1 MQTHR
6 SINTL
11 TSILRRAWLVVAVIF
26 SLLLPVTGTA
36 QDKPTVSLRFANG
49 QDSISGPLV
58 DFKDE
63 KFFIEASIGLVA
75 IPTNGVICV
84 GEACPEGT
92 RLVIDN
98 AAVVLTSK
106 DGTVTISGDL
116 IEIDNNEYVLATV
129 VGEQRIAADM
139 VNCAGQGC
147 LPLASDLPAD
157 KTVELTAGETTLKG
171 KLIRFENNSFVL
183 DHAEMGVIRVS
194 ASKFGCAGPGCP

>member
-1 MQTHR
+1 MQIR
-6 SINTL
+6 RRINTL
-11 TSILRRAWLVVAVIF
+11 TSKFKYVWLGMAV
-26 SLLLPVTGTA
+26 SLALPTLAVA
-36 QDKPTVSLRFANG
+36 QDEGTVSLRFANG
-49 QDSISGPLV
+49 QDSISGALV
-58 DFKDE
+58 DFKDNR
-63 KFFIEASIGLVA
+63 FFLESSVGLVA
-75 IPTNGVICV
+75 IPTDGVICV

-92 RLVIDN
+92 KLEIDN

-129 VGEQRIAADM
+129 VGEQRIAADL

-147 LPLASDLPAD
+147 LPVGSAVGTD

-171 KLIRFENNSFVL
+171 QLIRFENNSFVL
-183 DHAEMGVIRVS
+183 DHAEMGVVRVS

>member
-92 RLVIDN
+92 RLGV
-98 AAVVLTSK
+98 
-106 DGTVTISGDL
+106 
-116 IEIDNNEYVLATV
+116 
-129 VGEQRIAADM
+129 
-139 VNCAGQGC
+139 CAGDRGWRAAHCSGHGQLCGSG
-147 LPLASDLPAD
+147 LFA
-157 KTVELTAGETTLKG
+157 AG
-171 KLIRFENNSFVL
+171 V
-183 DHAEMGVIRVS
+183 
-194 ASKFGCAGPGCP
+194 